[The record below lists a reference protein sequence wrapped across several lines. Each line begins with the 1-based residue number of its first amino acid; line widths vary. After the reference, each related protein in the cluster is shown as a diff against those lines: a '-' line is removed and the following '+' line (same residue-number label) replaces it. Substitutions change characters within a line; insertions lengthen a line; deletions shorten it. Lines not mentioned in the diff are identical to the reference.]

1 MQRKYGVTLI
11 ASIVAVAFWLGANT
25 QAAESAAGEQY
36 VGKWS
41 GTWEGS
47 GSGRF
52 ELILERAADGAVT
65 GGVDVGSDVG
75 NYTAKLKALAFDGNK
90 MTGRYV
96 YPLDEQADIAL
107 TATFEGGQAKGTW
120 SLVPKDQ
127 DMSLANGTWN
137 VSKK

>member
-1 MQRKYGVTLI
+1 MRRKYGIVLATTIATLGLWFGLQ
-11 ASIVAVAFWLGANT
+11 S
-25 QAAESAAGEQY
+25 QAAQPGGGEQY
-36 VGKWS
+36 VGRWT

-52 ELILERAADGAVT
+52 EVILDRGSDGNVT

-75 NYTAKLKALAFDGNK
+75 DYKATFKTLAFDGNK
-90 MTGRYV
+90 MIARYV

-127 DMSLANGTWN
+127 DMALANGTWN
-137 VSKK
+137 VAKK

>member
-1 MQRKYGVTLI
+1 MRRKYGVSRG
-11 ASIVAVAFWLGANT
+11 AVIVALSIWLGVSI
-25 QAAESAAGEQY
+25 QAAQPASGEQY

-52 ELILERAADGAVT
+52 ELILERGPDGAVT

-75 NYTAKLKALAFDGNK
+75 NYVAEFKALAFDGNK

-107 TATFEGGQAKGTW
+107 TATFEGGQARGTW

-127 DMSLANGTWN
+127 DMPLANGTWN